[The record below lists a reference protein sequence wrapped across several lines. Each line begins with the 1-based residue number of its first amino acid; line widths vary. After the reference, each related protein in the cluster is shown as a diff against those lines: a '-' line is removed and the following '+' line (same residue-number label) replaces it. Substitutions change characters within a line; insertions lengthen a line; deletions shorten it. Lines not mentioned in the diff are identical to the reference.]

1 MRYILAIGGGGGFM
15 MESTPSPVDKLICD
29 LTGKAKPR
37 ICFLATASGDLP
49 WVAHAFDEDVRV
61 FKPL

>member
-1 MRYILAIGGGGGFM
+1 M

-61 FKPL
+61 FKHL